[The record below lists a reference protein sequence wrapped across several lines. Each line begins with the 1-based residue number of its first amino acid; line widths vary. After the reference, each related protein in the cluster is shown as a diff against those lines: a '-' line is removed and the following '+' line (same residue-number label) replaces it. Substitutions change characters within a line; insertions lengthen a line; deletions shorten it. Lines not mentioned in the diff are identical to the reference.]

1 MIKENVLI
9 YGLEKARWKYT
20 KSLIKENPNIKKMP
34 LFIDDYND
42 GVTWLLEKEIAQ
54 KKKEPSQ
61 KSCWDSTE
69 NFSEFIEKMP
79 IMMKERLN
87 FPLWSAYFSHFQ
99 NKSKNQLQKIY
110 QFQLQEINKNQK
122 NKFNVNNINT
132 YLHVK
137 RGCKI
142 GLEMAKSIANLK
154 IYFVLDGLD
163 FKSVVFKDTKRFKK
177 SYTGIELR
185 YVYRNWEELKDK
197 VVFIKQKK
205 QVEAPWKQEPKL
217 WDAYIPKSHQQ
228 KKECML
234 QKENDS
240 KRLCSQVFFNEKIGN
255 VKKKISHNLRKK
267 SKNLEN
273 QKMINSLS
281 IEGLKASEKEMITT
295 KNDTTVKEKR
305 RFVNLVKFTR
315 NDSYHVAHVAKSS
328 EKLKKEK
335 VSCFSLA
342 SYSRD

>member
-1 MIKENVLI
+1 MLVTVSFFDHLPENKKRFKKFSFFSSFLEMIVQ
-9 YGLEKARWKYT
+9 Y
-20 KSLIKENPNIKKMP
+20 
-34 LFIDDYND
+34 LFD
-42 GVTWLLEKEIAQ
+42 V
-54 KKKEPSQ
+54 
-61 KSCWDSTE
+61 
-69 NFSEFIEKMP
+69 
-79 IMMKERLN
+79 
-87 FPLWSAYFSHFQ
+87 
-99 NKSKNQLQKIY
+99 NKSTCFFFL
-110 QFQLQEINKNQK
+110 
-122 NKFNVNNINT
+122 
-132 YLHVK
+132 
-137 RGCKI
+137 
-142 GLEMAKSIANLK
+142 
-154 IYFVLDGLD
+154 
-163 FKSVVFKDTKRFKK
+163 TKRFKK

-281 IEGLKASEKEMITT
+281 MEGLKASEKEMITT